1 MSLHRAECPGQEGAT
16 SPESGPHALAFPLSP
31 VSGLGC
37 CPEYRELRTT
47 EPVCRIQLP
56 YGGQAWLVTSYAE
69 AATVLSAPGFSRA
82 ATAGRELPRETPEQ
96 QSRSSLQALDPPEHT
111 RVRNLAAR
119 ALTPRRIAALRPHV
133 ERHSAE
139 LLAAMQAGGP
149 PADLIS
155 SYARLLPVRLIS
167 ELRGIPASDQDKLLT
182 WSDAT
187 SADTTIPLERRQQL
201 AAELTDYVNAL
212 IAERRATPGNDLIS
226 ALITAR
232 DGGQHLTEQELVELT
247 TIVLVGG
254 NDTTSNQLGN
264 FAFVL
269 LTHPRQLEALRENPA
284 LIPAAVEELVRFIPF
299 GASTMLPRVAIRSAV
314 LGGQR
319 ISPGDVLF
327 IANESAN
334 RDERVFGDGERLD
347 FGRATNPHLGF
358 GHGPHYCLGA
368 HQARLQLQVAVQ
380 HWLELLPGLR
390 LAVPP
395 EQIEWRND
403 QIVRGPAALPVTW

>member
-1 MSLHRAECPGQEGAT
+1 M
-16 SPESGPHALAFPLSP
+16 PEPGPHTREFPFSS
-31 VSGLGC
+31 VSALGC
-37 CPEYRELRTT
+37 CPEYRQLRSA
-47 EPVCRIQLP
+47 EPVCRIELP

-82 ATAGRELPRETPEQ
+82 ATVGRDLPRETPEQ
-96 QSRSSLQALDPPEHT
+96 QARSSLQALDPPEHT

-119 ALTPRRIAALRPHV
+119 ALTPRRIAALRPQV

-139 LLAAMQAGGP
+139 LLEAMRAGGP
-149 PADLIS
+149 PADLMTC
-155 SYARLLPVRLIS
+155 YARQLPVRLIS
-167 ELRGIPASDQDKLLT
+167 ELRGIPSSDLDKLLE

-187 SADTTIPLERRQQL
+187 SANTTMPLARRQRL
-201 AAELTDYVNAL
+201 EAELTDYVTAL
-212 IAERRATPGNDLIS
+212 IAGRRARPGDDLIS

-232 DGGQHLTEQELVELT
+232 DGGQQLSEQELVELV

-269 LTHPRQLEALRENPA
+269 LTHPGQLQELREHPDR
-284 LIPAAVEELVRFIPF
+284 IPAAVEELVRFIPF
-299 GASTMLPRVAIRSAV
+299 GASTMLPRVATRSAV
-314 LGGQR
+314 LAGQH
-319 ISPGDVLF
+319 ISPGDVML

-334 RDERVFGDGERLD
+334 RDERVFGEGERLD

-368 HQARLQLQVAVQ
+368 HQARLQLQVAVRD
-380 HWLELLPGLR
+380 WLEVLPGLR
-390 LAVPP
+390 LAVRPD
-395 EQIEWRND
+395 EIEWRQD

>member
-1 MSLHRAECPGQEGAT
+1 MSISTEP
-16 SPESGPHALAFPLSP
+16 GPHPLAFPFSPASALS
-31 VSGLGC
+31 C
-37 CPEYRELRTT
+37 CLEYQQLRAT
-47 EPVCRIQLP
+47 EPVCRIELP

-82 ATAGRELPRETPEQ
+82 ATVGRDLPRETPEQ
-96 QSRSSLQALDPPEHT
+96 QSRSNLQALDPPEHT

-119 ALTPRRIAALRPHV
+119 ALTPRRIAALRPQV

-139 LLAAMQAGGP
+139 LLAAMQASGP
-149 PADLIS
+149 PADLMS
-155 SYARLLPVRLIS
+155 CYARQLPVRLVS
-167 ELRGIPASDQDKLLT
+167 ELRGIPPSDQDKLQA

-187 SADTTIPLERRQQL
+187 SANTSVPPARRQQL
-201 AAELTDYVNAL
+201 EAELTDYVTAL
-212 IAERRATPGNDLIS
+212 IAERRARPGNDLIS

-232 DGGQHLTEQELVELT
+232 DGGQQLTEPELVELT

-269 LTHPRQLEALRENPA
+269 LTHPGQLQALRENPG
-284 LIPAAVEELVRFIPF
+284 LTPAAVEELVRFIPF
-299 GASTMLPRVAIRSAV
+299 GASTMLPRVAIQPAV
-314 LGGQR
+314 LGGQQ
-319 ISPGDVLF
+319 INPGDVLL

-334 RDERVFGDGERLD
+334 RDERVFGDGEQID

-380 HWLELLPGLR
+380 HWLQLLPGLR

-395 EQIEWRND
+395 EQIEWRDD

>member
-1 MSLHRAECPGQEGAT
+1 LPEPGPRT
-16 SPESGPHALAFPLSP
+16 LAFPFSSALALS
-31 VSGLGC
+31 C
-37 CPEYRELRTT
+37 CPEYQQLRAT
-47 EPVCRIQLP
+47 EPVCRVELP

-69 AATVLSAPGFSRA
+69 AAAVLSAPGFSRA
-82 ATAGRELPRETPEQ
+82 ATVGRDLPRETPEQ
-96 QSRSSLQALDPPEHT
+96 QDRSNLQALDPPEHT

-119 ALTPRRIAALRPHV
+119 ALTPRRIAALRPQV

-139 LLAAMQAGGP
+139 LLAAMRESGP
-149 PADLIS
+149 PADLMAC
-155 SYARLLPVRLIS
+155 YARQLPVRLVS
-167 ELRGIPASDQDKLLT
+167 ELRGIPPSDQDKLQA

-187 SADTTIPLERRQQL
+187 SANTSVPPEQRQQL
-201 AAELTDYVNAL
+201 EAELTDYVKEL
-212 IAERRATPGNDLIS
+212 IAARRARPGNDLIS

-232 DGGQHLTEQELVELT
+232 DGGNQLTEPELVELT
-247 TIVLVGG
+247 IIVLVGG

-269 LTHPRQLEALRENPA
+269 LTNPHAMQALREDPGR
-284 LIPAAVEELVRFIPF
+284 IPAAVEELVRFIPF
-299 GASTMLPRVAIRSAV
+299 GAGTMLPRVATQSAV
-314 LGGQR
+314 LGGQQ
-319 ISPGDVLF
+319 ISPGDVLL

-334 RDERVFGDGERLD
+334 RDERVFGDGEEID

-380 HWLELLPGLR
+380 HWLELLPGMR

-395 EQIEWRND
+395 EQVEWRQD
-403 QIVRGPAALPVTW
+403 QIVRGPATLPVSW

>member
-1 MSLHRAECPGQEGAT
+1 MPLHRAECPGPEGAT
-16 SPESGPHALAFPLSP
+16 LPEPGPCTLAFPFSSASALS
-31 VSGLGC
+31 C
-37 CPEYRELRTT
+37 CPEYRQLRATQ
-47 EPVCRIQLP
+47 PVYRVQLP

-82 ATAGRELPRETPEQ
+82 ATVGRDLPRETPEQ
-96 QSRSSLQALDPPEHT
+96 LPRSNLQALDPPEHT

-119 ALTPRRIAALRPHV
+119 ALTPRRIAALRPQV

-139 LLAAMQAGGP
+139 LLAAMRADGP
-149 PADLIS
+149 PADLMTC
-155 SYARLLPVRLIS
+155 YARPLPVRLIS
-167 ELRGIPASDQDKLLT
+167 ELRGIPPSDLDKLLA

-187 SADTTIPLERRQQL
+187 SADTSVPLERRQRL
-201 AAELTDYVNAL
+201 EAELTDYVKEL
-212 IAERRATPGNDLIS
+212 IAARRARPGNDLIS
-226 ALITAR
+226 TLITAR
-232 DGGQHLTEQELVELT
+232 DGSQRLTEPELVELT

-269 LTHPRQLEALRENPA
+269 LTHPRQLQALREDPG

-299 GASTMLPRVAIRSAV
+299 GVGTMLPRVATQPAV
-314 LGGQR
+314 LGGQQ
-319 ISPGDVLF
+319 INPGDVLL

-334 RDERVFGDGERLD
+334 RDEREFGEGERLD
-347 FGRATNPHLGF
+347 FSRATNPHLGF

-395 EQIEWRND
+395 EQIEWRRD
-403 QIVRGPAALPVTW
+403 QIVRGPAALPVSW